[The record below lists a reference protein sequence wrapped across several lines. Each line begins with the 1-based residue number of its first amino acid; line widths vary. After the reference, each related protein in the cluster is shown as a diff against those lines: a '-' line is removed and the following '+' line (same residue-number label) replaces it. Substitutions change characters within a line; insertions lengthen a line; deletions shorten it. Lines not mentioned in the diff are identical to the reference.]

1 MLRILIFFISALL
14 IACSKDKP
22 VPTAPAAKAS
32 DFDGFLDLFNPSDDQ
47 QPSSE
52 PDTTQSPSEP
62 GPATAFNI
70 ELIFHGDDFSALER
84 QVIAET
90 AASWEYRLG
99 DVPDY
104 RLTQDIELYNCSGEF
119 MTLEKGRVIDDV
131 LVYVSKLPKEQR
143 LDEAD
148 NTVADYG
155 VAVHRPTLSQDGRP
169 LPAAACFAMGDW
181 KDGSLG
187 THEHKAFVQEVFM
200 GALDHMLDALGD
212 FAQDLAVDLPDDD
225 TFDIEL
231 IFLDE
236 FDPMEKE
243 IMVEET
249 AHWEKMLG
257 DIPAYQF
264 GYQSYL
270 SNCGDHPIEM
280 DRGRVVDDVIMYV
293 AKLPKDTPPGVAG
306 LAGVWQERT
315 TPDRL
320 PAVGC
325 VMIGEWRSGPWG
337 TNRHKA
343 FIQDVFLHEMGHA
356 LGVGSGYN
364 WSKFV
369 VWEED
374 SSGVRRA
381 HFAGPSAI
389 AAYDGLPRLIGP
401 DPDAPSGPLGGSSR
415 ALVAQ
420 PGGVL
425 YKGKKVPLLD
435 GGHWGE
441 TIGGELVA
449 YDPVVE
455 IDRWPKLSVVSLGA
469 LEDMGY
475 PVRYENADPFWV
487 ELDAPAGKPTTS
499 FLCGVGRGFLNH

>member
-1 MLRILIFFISALL
+1 MIRVFVVLVLLMALV
-14 IACSKDKP
+14 ACDKEP
-22 VPTAPAAKAS
+22 PTAPAGKAS
-32 DFDGFLDLFNPSDDQ
+32 DFGSLLDLFNQ
-47 QPSSE
+47 EQSSE
-52 PDTTQSPSEP
+52 PDT
-62 GPATAFNI
+62 AFNI
-70 ELIFHGDDFSALER
+70 QLVFLSDEFTALER
-84 QVIAET
+84 QVIAEA

-104 RLTQDIELYNCSGEF
+104 RLREDTDLFNCSEHY
-119 MTLEKGRVIDDV
+119 MTLERGRVIDDV
-131 LVYVSKLPKEQR
+131 LVYVAKLPKEQR
-143 LDEAD
+143 LDESDFTSGEYAILV
-148 NTVADYG
+148 N
-155 VAVHRPTLSQDGRP
+155 RPALSQDGRP
-169 LPAAACFAMGDW
+169 LPAAVCVAISDW
-181 KDGSLG
+181 KDGPLG
-187 THEHKAFVQEVFM
+187 THEHKAFVQDVFM
-200 GALDHMLDALGD
+200 GALNDMLDALGD
-212 FAQDLAVDLPDDD
+212 FAQDPVVDLPDDA

-243 IMVEET
+243 IMVEGT

-264 GYQSYL
+264 RYQSFL

-280 DRGRVVDDVIMYV
+280 ERGRVVDDVIMYV
-293 AKLPKDTPPGVAG
+293 AKLPKDAPPGVAG
-306 LAGVWQERT
+306 AAGVWQERT

-343 FIQDVFLHEMGHA
+343 FIQDVFLHEMAHA
-356 LGVGSGYN
+356 LGVGTGHN
-364 WSKFV
+364 WSRFV
-369 VWEED
+369 VWEQD
-374 SSGVRRA
+374 GSGAWRA

-401 DPDAPSGPLGGSSR
+401 DPDAPPGLLGGSSR

-420 PGGVL
+420 PGGVF

-449 YDPVVE
+449 YDPVVQ
-455 IDRWPKLSVVSLGA
+455 IDTWPKLSTISLGA